1 MASHKPTEKITHDD
15 AIVGCLCKKLELGGL
30 LSNTEIGTVKEE

>member
-1 MASHKPTEKITHDD
+1 MANRKHNKKITCND
-15 AIVGCLCKKLELGGL
+15 AIGGCLCKKLELGGL